1 MKWIVEERDL
11 VLWACALGR
20 VLELRLFW
28 KWNNALHLCK
38 FNSMQFNWGLLGT
51 CSYVTLHYITRSVRV
66 VVNCIVRVSQ
76 SKIPLNIYG
85 GGERWC
91 NVTTVPCST
100 FCILPYVL
108 WTSSQRIRFPLEQR
122 YPLEIDLYASCYHAI
137 GTRNV
142 NMFSQVSNIQTISN
156 LSRAYT
162 RSAQNIC
169 DSSPAQS
176 RDVTSKNP
184 FKDWRWERKVEGTQR
199 MAKDT
204 LANKKDGTDRC
215 HAFIF

>member
-1 MKWIVEERDL
+1 M
-11 VLWACALGR
+11 
-20 VLELRLFW
+20 
-28 KWNNALHLCK
+28 
-38 FNSMQFNWGLLGT
+38 
-51 CSYVTLHYITRSVRV
+51 LHYISRSVRV

-108 WTSSQRIRFPLEQR
+108 WTSSQRIRFPLGQR

-176 RDVTSKNP
+176 IKRWNQQKSFQRLKMRKKSRRHPENGEGHIGQQEGRDRPLPRIHILRKNREATCSEIRTS
-184 FKDWRWERKVEGTQR
+184 GT
-199 MAKDT
+199 
-204 LANKKDGTDRC
+204 LISGSVS
-215 HAFIF
+215 